1 MWALVESGSVTAIY
15 PSAKGITIG
24 GIQHPKEVMTR
35 WSTEDQKAI
44 GIYQY
49 IEVGKNP
56 DSRFYTTGAE
66 SIAVDDD
73 AGTVTK
79 TWAQVDKALADSVQ
93 QTQATNSDGVLL
105 WTDDDNGDADI
116 IFADMAEDGNYT
128 IKMANVLDENGDTIP
143 VLGLKSVA
151 KNQAKTMAGS
161 LLASYDWYALRAA
174 EGGTAV
180 PSAVA
185 TYRAA
190 VRTKS
195 GSIEDAIDGASD
207 MAAFVALHT
216 ATYNSDGEMTAE
228 AAVNDWPAIP
238 DVLA

>member
-1 MWALVESGSVTAIY
+1 MWALVESGTVTAVY
-15 PSAKGITIG
+15 RNAKGVTIG

-35 WSTEDQKAI
+35 WSADEKKAI
-44 GIYQY
+44 GIYEY
-49 IEVGKNP
+49 IEVGANP

-79 TWAQVDKALADSVQ
+79 TWAQVEKALADSVQ
-93 QTQATNSDGVLL
+93 QTQASNSDGELL

-116 IFADMAEDGNYT
+116 VMADFVDGGNYT
-128 IKMANVLDENGDTIP
+128 PKMENVLDENGDTIP

-151 KNQAKTMAGS
+151 KKAAKDMAGS
-161 LLASYDWYALRAA
+161 LLAGSDWYAIRAA
-174 EGGTAV
+174 EGGAAV

-195 GSIEDAIDGASD
+195 GSIEDAVDGASD

-216 ATYNSDGEMTAE
+216 DTVNSDGEVTAV
-228 AAVNDWPAIP
+228 AAVNDWPAVP

>member
-1 MWALVESGSVTAIY
+1 MWALVESGTVTAVY
-15 PSAKGITIG
+15 KNPKGITIG
-24 GIQHPKEVMTR
+24 GIQHPRDIFTR
-35 WSTEDQKAI
+35 WTSVELKAI
-44 GIYQY
+44 GIYEY
-49 IEVGKNP
+49 IEVGAKPNN
-56 DSRFYTTGAE
+56 RFYTTGAG

-93 QTQATNSDGVLL
+93 QTQATNSDGELL

-116 IFADMAEDGNYT
+116 ISADKVEGGNYT
-128 IKMANVLDENGDTIP
+128 VKMENVLDENGDTIP
-143 VLGLKSVA
+143 VYGLKTKA
-151 KNQAKTMAGS
+151 KNQAKSTAGS
-161 LLASYDWYALRAA
+161 LLASSDWYAIRAA
-174 EGGTAV
+174 EGGAAV
-180 PSAVA
+180 PSDVA

-195 GSIEDAIDGASD
+195 GAIEDAIDGASD

-216 ATYNSDGEMTAE
+216 DTDDAVAT
-228 AAVNDWPAIP
+228 VNDWPTVP